1 MNVAEFQATWRAA
14 TLTERAAAQSHFN
27 DLCRLLGHPTPT
39 EADPAGRFFTFEKGL
54 GKTGGGA
61 GFADVWYRR
70 HFGWEYKKPGE
81 DLAKAYRQLKLY
93 AEALENPPLL
103 IVSDLQRIE
112 IHTNFTNTATTTHV
126 ITLDDLDQPD
136 QFRLLRQA
144 FYEPDALKP
153 GTTPE
158 TVTEEAA
165 ARFGKLAAAL
175 HARHVDPHR
184 AAHFLVQLLFCLF
197 AEDVGLLRRG
207 LFTDLLAL
215 GARRPD
221 AFPPQMTALLAA
233 MRDGGPF
240 GVEWVDRFNGGLF
253 AEVGVETLTAGELS
267 DLHVAAG
274 LDWGAVEP
282 AIFGTLFERSLDP
295 AKRGQLGAHYTGKP
309 DIERV
314 VEPVVMTPLRRR
326 WDQVRAEADAIKTAW
341 DAATTPRTRD
351 NRRNEFRA
359 KLESFKH
366 ELASVRILDPACGSG
381 NFLYVALAKLLDLEK
396 EVIVYGAANGLPL
409 GFPLVS
415 PAQLFG
421 LEINEY
427 ARELAQVVV
436 WIGYLQWKLANG
448 FPGND
453 DPILKPLE
461 TIRLQDALLDRSE
474 PGKPK
479 EAEWP
484 AADFIIGNP
493 PFVGDKKMR
502 GDLGSD
508 YVEDLRDVYR
518 VPLPPSADL
527 VCYFFEKARCGLV
540 DGRAKRIGLL
550 ATNSIRGGANRRV
563 LDRIKQSGDIFLAW
577 SDQPWVLDGAAVRI
591 SIVGFDS
598 GHERER
604 CLDGLPV
611 PTINADLTSSADITK
626 AARLIENAGIG
637 FLGVQK
643 NGPFDI
649 EAAVAHQMLA
659 LPLNPNGRPNSDV
672 VKPRL
677 NGSDVMR
684 RARDLWLI
692 DFGYGMPEDVASL
705 YEAPFEYVR
714 RVVKPVRDKNPEK
727 SNRERWWI
735 HTKPRPA
742 LRAAITDLDRFI
754 VTPTVA
760 KHRVFVW
767 VDRSVVPDH
776 QLVVFARDD
785 DYFFGVLHSRAH
797 EVWSLRMGTWLGVGN
812 DPRYT
817 PTTCFETFPLPWPP
831 GQEPTADPRVQAIAA
846 AAKDL
851 DDKRRAWLDPPGAT
865 PADLKKRTLT
875 NLYNARPAWLAQA
888 HARLDQAVWAAYGW
902 EDDDPSAVAED
913 AILSRLLALNEER
926 SRTESPI

>member
-493 PFVGDKKMR
+493 PFHGPKKLQSEL
-502 GDLGSD
+502 GAPYTADLFTVFDGKIPGMS
-508 YVEDLRDVYR
+508 
-518 VPLPPSADL
+518 DL
-527 VCYFFEKARCGLV
+527 VCYFFEKARSQI
-540 DGRAKRIGLL
+540 DARQATRTGLL
-550 ATNSIRGGANRRV
+550 ATNSIRTGASRRV
-563 LDRIKQSGDIFLAW
+563 LERIKQTGDIFLAW
-577 SDQPWVLDGAAVRI
+577 SDEPWTLDGAAVRI
-591 SIVGFDS
+591 SIVGFDNATETARS
-598 GHERER
+598 LNGHPVAKINSDLSSQTDLSVARRLAENLNSAYIGDVKNGKFDVTAKQAHEWMA
-604 CLDGLPV
+604 LPV
-611 PTINADLTSSADITK
+611 
-626 AARLIENAGIG
+626 
-637 FLGVQK
+637 
-643 NGPFDI
+643 
-649 EAAVAHQMLA
+649 
-659 LPLNPNGRPNSDV
+659 NPNGRPNADV
-672 VKPRL
+672 LRPWV
-677 NGSDVMR
+677 NGLDIIR
-684 RARDLWLI
+684 RSRGLWII
-692 DFGYGMPEDVASL
+692 DFGTEMSESEAAL
-705 YEAPFEYVR
+705 FEAPFEYVR
-714 RVVKPVRDKNPEK
+714 ILVKPERDKIKND
-727 SNRERWWI
+727 NVARTQWW
-735 HTKPRPA
+735 R
-742 LRAAITDLDRFI
+742 
-754 VTPTVA
+754 
-760 KHRVFVW
+760 
-767 VDRSVVPDH
+767 
-776 QLVVFARDD
+776 
-785 DYFFGVLHSRAH
+785 HSR
-797 EVWSLRMGTWLGVGN
+797 RCQ
-812 DPRYT
+812 R
-817 PTTCFETFPLPWPP
+817 
-831 GQEPTADPRVQAIAA
+831 
-846 AAKDL
+846 
-851 DDKRRAWLDPPGAT
+851 
-865 PADLKKRTLT
+865 
-875 NLYNARPAWLAQA
+875 
-888 HARLDQAVWAAYGW
+888 
-902 EDDDPSAVAED
+902 
-913 AILSRLLALNEER
+913 
-926 SRTESPI
+926 